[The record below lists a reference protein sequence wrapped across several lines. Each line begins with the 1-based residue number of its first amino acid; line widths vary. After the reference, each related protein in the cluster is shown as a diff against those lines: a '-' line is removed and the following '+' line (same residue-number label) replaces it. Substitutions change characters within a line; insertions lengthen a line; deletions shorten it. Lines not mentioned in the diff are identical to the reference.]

1 MLNLNNFIISL
12 KCSWIKRVLRG
23 RGWVGG
29 GVMGKVF
36 KAVFGDIVAGCLEF
50 GDCFIIKLVD
60 KCNNIFW
67 KDVFDAWLNVMNK
80 HLN

>member
-23 RGWVGG
+23 WVG
-29 GVMGKVF
+29 VSWVRFF
-36 KAVFGDIVAGCLEF
+36 KAVFGDIVAACLQF

-80 HLN
+80 HL